1 MTLPSPPTRV
11 LVTDFFREEQA
22 PLLRAAR
29 PKIEFRV
36 RGPKELTAEDLAWA
50 EALIGFRPPQHLEV
64 RGPRWIHGSGAG
76 VDAWLF
82 RREFPKDV
90 LLTRT
95 DQPFGAM
102 IGEYCLARALAERQA
117 MIPLY
122 DLQRISK
129 WEYRTI
135 PLVEGTR
142 AVIVGTG
149 EVGRGIAAR
158 FKALGARVDGISAT
172 GRSVHP
178 FDRVFERRHLHEG
191 IRDCDWL
198 ILAAPLTESTYH
210 MIGAT
215 ELSFARGSYLI
226 NVGRG
231 ALVDEAAIVPAL
243 EAGHIRGAALDVFE
257 TEPLPAT
264 SPLWQHPRVLI
275 SPHISGIT
283 SVAGAT
289 TGFLH
294 ALEAL
299 ERGERPATAVDI
311 ARGY

>member
-1 MTLPSPPTRV
+1 MIPAPPRTV
-11 LVTDFFREEQA
+11 LVTDFFRDEQL

-36 RGPKELTAEDLAWA
+36 RGPKELTAADIAWA
-50 EALIGFRPPQHLEV
+50 EALIGFRPPQQLEV
-64 RGPRWIHGSGAG
+64 RGPKWIHGSGAG

-82 RREFPKDV
+82 RREFPADV

-95 DQPFGAM
+95 NQPFGAM

-117 MIPLY
+117 MIQLY
-122 DLQRISK
+122 EQQRRSA

-142 AVIVGTG
+142 AVVVGTG

-158 FKALGARVDGISAT
+158 FHALGARVDGVSAS

-178 FDRVFERRHLHEG
+178 FDRVFERRHLHEALKE
-191 IRDCDWL
+191 CDWL

-231 ALVDEAAIVPAL
+231 ALVDEGAIVPAL
-243 EAGHIRGAALDVFE
+243 EAGQIRGAALDVFE
-257 TEPLPAT
+257 SEPLPTT
-264 SPLWQHPRVLI
+264 SPLWQHPKVLI

-289 TGFLH
+289 EGFLH
-294 ALEAL
+294 ALAAL
-299 ERGERPATAVDI
+299 ERGERPDTAVDVK
-311 ARGY
+311 RGY